1 MPCVLQY
8 EQHKCTTRSLFLKK
22 EQDYHVSMHMC
33 THVHTRSYDQ
43 SCSYHR
49 TISLT
54 FRYGKPQLLCGH
66 VVYCTPLAYTIY
78 HLHIQQS
85 TCMYCTA
92 ASKAAPYVITGHTR
106 DRRHATNVR
115 PHLLLSTATA
125 AFRARAIESRMSCTE
140 DSMAASSCS
149 ELPKGNLS
157 HFSTRSARK
166 VNTCMEACTLDPT
179 LPTEERNLNGVMSWS
194 VVGFIQMPSY
204 VARQSRNAVIPV
216 MPTVVRS
223 LNF

>member
-1 MPCVLQY
+1 MH
-8 EQHKCTTRSLFLKK
+8 HKVSVFEEGTRLSR
-22 EQDYHVSMHMC
+22 EYA
-33 THVHTRSYDQ
+33 HVHTRAHSLI
-43 SCSYHR
+43 R
-49 TISLT
+49 PILFISQDDKLDVSLWKAAASVRARGILYT
-54 FRYGKPQLLCGH
+54 TCIYNI
-66 VVYCTPLAYTIY
+66 PLAYTIY

-166 VNTCMEACTLDPT
+166 VNTCMEACTFDPM
-179 LPTEERNLNGVMSWS
+179 LPTEERNLNGVVSWS
-194 VVGFIQMPSY
+194 VVGFI
-204 VARQSRNAVIPV
+204 
-216 MPTVVRS
+216 
-223 LNF
+223 